1 MKTLK
6 LALLGLI
13 FSLPAQADITLE
25 YIELAEFD
33 VPGLIRQ
40 RTHNERR
47 LSNRAN
53 IDSLEVS
60 RLLKRD
66 ILKLWRRIKTVRCE
80 LVNISFTGI
89 GIKSKELIK
98 IGETVEIALRCPVSQ
113 AEQILPVRICN
124 HYREESGNYAYGGKL
139 EHLLDA
145 NFIDDGDKIWLIDF
159 DYAGF
164 NSPLFD
170 LSNLASNSELSP
182 EQEKAMLE
190 SYFEVTPNR
199 ATLKSYHAMKC
210 ASLLRET
217 LWSMVSE
224 IYSRVEMDFAD
235 YTAKNLARFEAVYAE
250 YRENYS

>member
-1 MKTLK
+1 MAYADKHLPGE
-6 LALLGLI
+6 ALPGKV
-13 FSLPAQADITLE
+13 E

-145 NFIDDGDKIWLIDF
+145 NFRRLIVQQLTQTEI
-159 DYAGF
+159 A
-164 NSPLFD
+164 
-170 LSNLASNSELSP
+170 A
-182 EQEKAMLE
+182 
-190 SYFEVTPNR
+190 TP
-199 ATLKSYHAMKC
+199 
-210 ASLLRET
+210 
-217 LWSMVSE
+217 VS
-224 IYSRVEMDFAD
+224 
-235 YTAKNLARFEAVYAE
+235 
-250 YRENYS
+250 